1 MRYVGVGNVTTA
13 GLALALPERWE
24 LWRAFARAR
33 IVSLCRTAD
42 RWDVGRRVW
51 RQPSNA
57 SKVSSGSRLCEN
69 ALRVECDEMSSLQIA
84 LGAIFSTSPRVK
96 RPPTFLSGGVFTQ
109 ARSTAGSPALRLT
122 RPKVAV
128 RTGPAASGTVMC
140 ARTRPDLGRK
150 RSPRLSF
157 KRSTDSISL

>member
-42 RWDVGRRVW
+42 RWDVAERRVW

-57 SKVSSGSRLCEN
+57 SKDSSG
-69 ALRVECDEMSSLQIA
+69 
-84 LGAIFSTSPRVK
+84 
-96 RPPTFLSGGVFTQ
+96 
-109 ARSTAGSPALRLT
+109 STAGSPALRLT

>member
-69 ALRVECDEMSSLQIA
+69 ALRVECDVNVE
-84 LGAIFSTSPRVK
+84 
-96 RPPTFLSGGVFTQ
+96 PPDR
-109 ARSTAGSPALRLT
+109 ARSDFFDLAKGQATPNIPQWRSFHTKLGRLPALPLC
-122 RPKVAV
+122 
-128 RTGPAASGTVMC
+128 G
-140 ARTRPDLGRK
+140 
-150 RSPRLSF
+150 
-157 KRSTDSISL
+157 

>member
-57 SKVSSGSRLCEN
+57 SKVSSG
-69 ALRVECDEMSSLQIA
+69 
-84 LGAIFSTSPRVK
+84 
-96 RPPTFLSGGVFTQ
+96 
-109 ARSTAGSPALRLT
+109 
-122 RPKVAV
+122 
-128 RTGPAASGTVMC
+128 C
-140 ARTRPDLGRK
+140 AP
-150 RSPRLSF
+150 
-157 KRSTDSISL
+157 